1 MIFVTTGTI
10 LNENLNNNYNPYI
23 QKLYSFFFFF
33 LETVLLF
40 AGFFKKNFVHTREP
54 FLLTFLF
61 KTYHHVIFSY
71 HSLNVST
78 VFLKF
83 S

>member
-10 LNENLNNNYNPYI
+10 LNENLNNNYNPNI

-33 LETVLLF
+33 RNCTLICW
-40 AGFFKKNFVHTREP
+40 FFKKNFVHTREP